1 MIALAFCLAVFGAR
15 RASWM
20 IVPSFNAVPQGE
32 HTTEVSLP
40 ACEAA
45 ASAGGCAQ
53 FSFNLHSGHC
63 YRSNS
68 TSFSGI
74 ASDHVTSGC
83 DATRVWE
90 GSRAEWLAPRRR
102 QWIFET
108 PVMRGG
114 EHVEPEWRIVDMDG
128 IARGGVYWERAAA
141 TPPSP
146 A

>member
-45 ASAGGCAQ
+45 ASADGCAQ

-83 DATRVWE
+83 DIVIFTDGPDKRAGNTWCKLGSKCDHAPPPPATR
-90 GSRAEWLAPRRR
+90 G
-102 QWIFET
+102 
-108 PVMRGG
+108 GG
-114 EHVEPEWRIVDMDG
+114 EDG
-128 IARGGVYWERAAA
+128 GTG
-141 TPPSP
+141 P
-146 A
+146 